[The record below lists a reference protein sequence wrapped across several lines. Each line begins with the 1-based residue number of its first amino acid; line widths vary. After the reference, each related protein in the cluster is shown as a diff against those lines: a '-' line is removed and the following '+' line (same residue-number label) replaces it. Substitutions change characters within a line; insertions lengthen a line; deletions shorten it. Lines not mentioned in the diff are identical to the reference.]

1 MCGLGY
7 GGKARQNTQVGAI
20 GFCNVNIRS
29 EKGGGGE
36 REGVRGLE
44 RDVEAGCRWVGE
56 GVTAADPYRSY
67 YNLWVGHL
75 EDGNSFGNV
84 GCLLLPGALDWKG
97 QGGQDATGWG
107 EGAGCVSLRAQLRR
121 KPGDP

>member
-1 MCGLGY
+1 M
-7 GGKARQNTQVGAI
+7 
-20 GFCNVNIRS
+20 
-29 EKGGGGE
+29 
-36 REGVRGLE
+36 E

-84 GCLLLPGALDWKG
+84 GCLLLPGAHDWKG

-107 EGAGCVSLRAQLRR
+107 EGAGCVFLRR
-121 KPGDP
+121 PVTCDHSVRSIITHKFPESVCAP